1 MWKLEV
7 GTVKRLRILNLNLNR
22 LIPDISIEDKAR
34 NGNKRDKVVPYPH
47 LHDIR
52 SDHLSKRNSV
62 YNTANIYQLLNTST
76 MILR

>member
-52 SDHLSKRNSV
+52 SKKQCVQHCKYIPIV
-62 YNTANIYQLLNTST
+62 KY
-76 MILR
+76 